1 LFRGFKQ
8 VLKRRDIVAL
18 CMFIFMAD
26 TLSGIVIPTF
36 SIYAQGLGASLVLIG
51 VLSSAVGITSLI
63 TAVPAGMLSD
73 RIGRRRVLL
82 FGMLVWATALI
93 SFAIVDHPY
102 LLFPGRVLMG
112 AAIIFSFGIGAALL
126 GDITSG
132 DERGPAFGLYAT
144 SMGLGF
150 AVGPLIGGPIADR
163 FGIEWSYLFA
173 SGVAIAGFFFGLKYL
188 PGDRVQQTE
197 QTQGDAGEQPAERPG
212 FISVLMYPPL
222 LLAAVAVFL
231 QSTAFMGAIQNFF
244 PLYGQDIAV
253 ISAGFIATM
262 FSVRAFA
269 STGVRLPMGM
279 FATKITTAGV
289 MSLSLVMMGLALIGI
304 SQTTDTL
311 LLTMLLALEGIGFGG
326 FVTAG
331 QAFIAE
337 ISTDQTRGTA
347 MGVYRMAAAAG
358 SAGGPVLLGLI
369 ASQWS
374 LSTVFLLTGVF
385 VLVGAAGVAWTVPWR
400 RVLLPRPQ
408 TW

>member
-1 LFRGFKQ
+1 MFRGFKQ

-18 CMFIFMAD
+18 CVFIFMAD
-26 TLSGIVIPTF
+26 SLSGTVIPTF

-73 RIGRRRVLL
+73 RVGRRRVLL
-82 FGMLVWATALI
+82 FGMLVWAASLI
-93 SFAIVDHPY
+93 SFAIVDEPY

-112 AAIIFSFGIGAALL
+112 AAIILTFGIGAAYL

-132 DERGPAFGLYAT
+132 EERGPAFGLYAT
-144 SMGLGF
+144 AMGLGF
-150 AVGPLIGGPIADR
+150 AVGPLIGGPIADN
-163 FGIEWSYLFA
+163 FGIQWSYAFGA
-173 SGVAIAGFFFGLKYL
+173 GVAIAGFFFGLNYL
-188 PGDRVQQTE
+188 PRDPVRAEPAPGDDT
-197 QTQGDAGEQPAERPG
+197 AEEAPKHPG
-212 FISVLMYPPL
+212 FIKVLIYPPL
-222 LLAAVAVFL
+222 LLASVAVFL

-244 PLYGQDIAV
+244 PLYGQDVAV

-279 FATKITTAGV
+279 FATRITTAGV
-289 MSLSLVMMGLALIGI
+289 MSLSLLLMGLALIGI
-304 SQTTDTL
+304 SQTVDPL
-311 LLTMLLALEGIGFGG
+311 VLTILLALEGIGFGG

-331 QAFIAE
+331 QAYIAE
-337 ISTDQTRGTA
+337 ISTNQTRGAA
-347 MGVYRMAAAAG
+347 MGIYRMAAAAG
-358 SAGGPVLLGLI
+358 SAGGPVLLGVI

-374 LSTVFLLTGVF
+374 LGTVFLLTGVF
-385 VLVGAAGVAWTVPWR
+385 VLIGAFGVGWTVPWR
-400 RVLLPRPQ
+400 RLVTPRPQ